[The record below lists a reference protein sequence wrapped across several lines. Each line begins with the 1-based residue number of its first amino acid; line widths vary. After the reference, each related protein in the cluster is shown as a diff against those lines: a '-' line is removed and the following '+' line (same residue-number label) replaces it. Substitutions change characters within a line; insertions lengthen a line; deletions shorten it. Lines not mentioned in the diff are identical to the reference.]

1 MTNETSPPICLVG
14 NKCDVKNRT
23 VSREEG
29 QKMAQELNN
38 SDWIEASAKENI
50 NVKEAFETVIRKIRE
65 QENSQKKQAKSAGC
79 KCILM

>member
-1 MTNETSPPICLVG
+1 
-14 NKCDVKNRT
+14 
-23 VSREEG
+23 
-29 QKMAQELNN
+29 MAQELNN